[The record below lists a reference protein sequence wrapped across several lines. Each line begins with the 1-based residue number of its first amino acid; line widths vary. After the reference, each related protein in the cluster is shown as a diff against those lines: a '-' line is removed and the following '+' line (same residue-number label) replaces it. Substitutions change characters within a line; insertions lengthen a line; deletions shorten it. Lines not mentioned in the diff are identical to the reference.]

1 MKSPKLLRPALAAVF
16 ALSLCACGSVE
27 YRQDHQLQEFQSMAT
42 PIEVIEGN
50 FVESTNDSEI
60 VYLVPALTYP
70 GSLLAA

>member
-1 MKSPKLLRPALAAVF
+1 MKSPTLLRPALAVVC

-27 YRQDHQLQEFQSMAT
+27 FRQDYQSMA
-42 PIEVIEGN
+42 IEVIEGN

-70 GSLLAA
+70 GTLLAA

>member
-1 MKSPKLLRPALAAVF
+1 MKSPMVLSPALAAVF

-27 YRQDHQLQEFQSMAT
+27 YRQDYQSMAA

-60 VYLVPALTYP
+60 VYLDVPALSYSATVL
-70 GSLLAA
+70 SA

>member
-1 MKSPKLLRPALAAVF
+1 MKFPTLLRPALAAVF

-27 YRQDHQLQEFQSMAT
+27 YRQDYQSMAA

-70 GSLLAA
+70 GTLLAA